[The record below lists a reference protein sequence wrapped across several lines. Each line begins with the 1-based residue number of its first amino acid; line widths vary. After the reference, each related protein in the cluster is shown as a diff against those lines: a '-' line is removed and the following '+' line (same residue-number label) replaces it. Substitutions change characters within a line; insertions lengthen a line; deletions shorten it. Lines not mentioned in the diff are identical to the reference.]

1 VKLWLSPLVIAA
13 GLTTISL
20 LGGCTTNPATGQ
32 QSYTAFM
39 SSDEEKRVGAEEH
52 GKVMKEYGGSF
63 DHNGVAAY
71 VTGIGTKLV
80 ANSELAGQP
89 FTFTVLDSEIVN
101 AFALPGG
108 FVYVTRG
115 LLALASSEAELASV
129 LGHEIGHVTG
139 RHTAQRVSQA
149 NTATILTGG
158 LAVLAGVLTG
168 SSELGSVVS
177 EIGGTGAGLY
187 LQSFSR
193 EQEFEADSLG
203 VRYMA
208 RAGYDPS
215 AAAGF
220 LAKLQA
226 QSDLEAKLA
235 GRDPNAGAGMMASHP
250 RTQDRVAKAVT
261 EATQGE
267 GAKAQVALGKP
278 ATEMGREPFLARINR
293 LPYGANPEEGV
304 VRGPSFTLPAQR
316 VRWSAPSGY
325 ALQNSAEAVLIVGQA
340 AKARYDIAKASGSA
354 ANIVRDWGQSYGV
367 RGLSRIAVPGGLD
380 AAIGLIQ
387 AQTAQRQPMLVRLL
401 VIKTDVNTAHRFQI
415 LGGFQS
421 QDEIDRVAR
430 SLASSFT
437 QLSSTE
443 AAAFKPLR
451 IEILTAGSDVQTR
464 QLANQMPTPSGTEA
478 ARLFEILNGLAPGA
492 LPAPGTKIKLLRM

>member
-1 VKLWLSPLVIAA
+1 MKS
-13 GLTTISL
+13 
-20 LGGCTTNPATGQ
+20 AT
-32 QSYTAFM
+32 S
-39 SSDEEKRVGAEEH
+39 
-52 GKVMKEYGGSF
+52 
-63 DHNGVAAY
+63 
-71 VTGIGTKLV
+71 
-80 ANSELAGQP
+80 
-89 FTFTVLDSEIVN
+89 
-101 AFALPGG
+101 PGG
-108 FVYVTRG
+108 TQH
-115 LLALASSEAELASV
+115 S
-129 LGHEIGHVTG
+129 
-139 RHTAQRVSQA
+139 
-149 NTATILTGG
+149 
-158 LAVLAGVLTG
+158 GVLTG

>member
-1 VKLWLSPLVIAA
+1 MKIWLSPLVIAA
-13 GLTTISL
+13 GLTTATL
-20 LGGCTTNPATGQ
+20 LGSCTTNPATGQ

-39 SSDEEKRVGAEEH
+39 SSDEEKRVGAEQH
-52 GKVMKEYGGSF
+52 QAILKEYGGTF
-63 DHNGVAAY
+63 DQNGVAGY
-71 VTGIGTKLV
+71 VTALGNKLV
-80 ANSELAGQP
+80 ANSEFAGQP

-149 NTATILTGG
+149 NTANILTGG

-168 SSELGSVVS
+168 SSELGSAVGDIV
-177 EIGGTGAGLY
+177 GTGAAAY
-187 LQSFSR
+187 VQSFSR

-215 AAAGF
+215 AAAAF

-226 QSDLEAKLA
+226 QSDLDAKLA
-235 GRDPNAGAGMMASHP
+235 GREPNSGSDMMASHP

-267 GAKAQVALGKP
+267 GAKVQATLGKP
-278 ATEMGREPFLARINR
+278 ATEIGREPFFARING
-293 LPYGANPEEGV
+293 LPYGTNPQEGV
-304 VRGPSFTLPAQR
+304 VRGPSFTLPPQR
-316 VRWSAPSGY
+316 IRWSAPSGY
-325 ALQNSAEAVLIVGQA
+325 TLQNSPEAVLIAGQA
-340 AKARYDIAKASGSA
+340 AKARYDIAKANGPA
-354 ANIVRDWGQSYGV
+354 ADIVRGWGQTYGV
-367 RGLSRIAVPGGLD
+367 RGLTRVSVPGGLD
-380 AAIGLIQ
+380 AATGLIQ
-387 AQTAQRQPMLVRLL
+387 AQTSQKQPVLVRLL
-401 VIKTDVNTAHRFQI
+401 VIKTDAATAHRFQI

-421 QDEIDRVAR
+421 QAEIDRLAQ

-437 QLSSTE
+437 QLSAAE

-451 IEILTAGSDVQTR
+451 IEILTAGSEAQTR
-464 QLANQMPTPSGTEA
+464 QLANQMPTPNGREA

-492 LPAPGTKIKLLRM
+492 MPAPGTKIKLLRS